1 MSTEL
6 NKSIVGRWSKLWMF
20 ATVAMLIALVIS
32 GPGASLAYAK
42 SNQVPFKASFSGT
55 VAVTGPTSAVLNGSG
70 MASHLG
76 NTAYTGNVS
85 DITPTASGFTDVLVE
100 TLTAANG
107 DTITI
112 LCNQVAVQESPGVF
126 VGTDE
131 WTVIGGHVQYNL
143 KQLGRPTRR
152 IDGRLV
158 HCHRPWPGTTHGA
171 CAFLLHRCSAAGG
184 EMRL

>member
-6 NKSIVGRWSKLWMF
+6 NKSIVSRWSKLWMF
-20 ATVAMLIALVIS
+20 ATVAMLIALVVS

-42 SNQVPFKASFSGT
+42 SNQVPFKASFSGA

-131 WTVIGGHVQYNL
+131 WTVIGGTGRFEGATGQGTGVTHIDLNNGTFD
-143 KQLGRPTRR
+143 KQLT
-152 IDGRLV
+152 
-158 HCHRPWPGTTHGA
+158 GTI
-171 CAFLLHRCSAAGG
+171 SAPNGK
-184 EMRL
+184 